1 MAFYS
6 ARGLSA
12 KPLPSVVLFM
22 GYLLAFCLLA
32 ACVAYWAMQLM
43 APPATV
49 AASGVVADKTAS
61 LDLTGA
67 GSLFGNPSASK
78 AGPVAAQP
86 PVSVQILGLM
96 AVSSGV
102 RASAILAVDSRP
114 AQAFAVGDSLGNDTN
129 LVEIRTSSVV
139 LEQRGTRSTVQ
150 AAARPTLAELSKQQ
164 SSAIKSPLPS
174 GTVSSRIKSP
184 IGVSNSAG
192 YIPPPPAPAAPI
204 SPPIMQ
210 PAQSIQPA
218 TPMQPS
224 APIQGSA
231 PPLGQNPYD
240 AALANRPK

>member
-1 MAFYS
+1 MAFSS

-67 GSLFGNPSASK
+67 GTLFGMPAAAK
-78 AGPVAAQP
+78 LGPTAAQP

-96 AVSSGV
+96 AAASSA
-102 RASAILAVDSRP
+102 RASAILTVDGRP
-114 AQAFAVGDSLGNDTN
+114 AQAFAVGDSLGNDTR
-129 LVEIRTSSVV
+129 LVEIRAGSVV
-139 LEQRGTRSTVQ
+139 LDQRGTRSTVQ

-164 SSAIKSPLPS
+164 TSTTKAPLNAGTATSS
-174 GTVSSRIKSP
+174 IKSP
-184 IGVSNSAG
+184 IGVSNSSG
-192 YIPPPPAPAAPI
+192 YVPPPAPMAPI

-218 TPMQPS
+218 TPMQP
-224 APIQGSA
+224 AAAIQGS
-231 PPLGQNPYD
+231 PPPTGQNPYD